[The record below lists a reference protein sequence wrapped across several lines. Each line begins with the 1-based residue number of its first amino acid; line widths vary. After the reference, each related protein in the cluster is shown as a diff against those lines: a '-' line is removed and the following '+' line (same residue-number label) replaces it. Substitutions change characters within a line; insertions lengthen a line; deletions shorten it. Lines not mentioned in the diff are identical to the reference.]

1 LTIDQEIDLT
11 ENEDSDSSE
20 GIEII
25 EKDLND
31 LTIPVIT
38 VTEAEEEEDIES
50 EISVPDIK
58 ENIMADPAAQRAFIK
73 DISNAIPDLNGQK
86 THL

>member
-58 ENIMADPAAQRAFIK
+58 ENIMADPAAQRAFITLTGK
-73 DISNAIPDLNGQK
+73 RHIFKNL
-86 THL
+86 